1 MKHTSKIS
9 RDIFIIG
16 FALFSMFFGAGNIIF
31 PPYLGLESGPRWLL
45 GFFCYFAAD
54 IGLALLTLFALL
66 RCGGTKELTGRIGRI
81 PSVVLMSAV
90 ILCIGPMVAIPRT
103 AASTY
108 EMSLSPFFSGIS
120 PWLFSALFFAV
131 IFLLCVR
138 ESAIVDIVGKIL
150 TPVLLLGLFI
160 LIVKGVAD
168 PIGAISEEA
177 QAEHVP
183 ATGIKAGYQTMDVL
197 ATLVFGILILKSAGE
212 RGYGQRQEKWRVV
225 SGAGIVAGVSLF
237 AVYLGLTYLGA
248 TASELFDLSVNRT
261 VLVTSIVHRL
271 LGPYGGI
278 LFSVVVALACVTT
291 SLALVSSSAEYF
303 SQLSRG
309 RLSYRLLC
317 LIICAFSAV
326 VSIAGLDQI
335 VAVAAPILDVI
346 YPPALV
352 LVLLAFFSRH
362 IKRDLVF
369 RFAAL
374 GALLFS
380 LLSTLD
386 AHTGLS
392 FPFLNRLPL
401 SDLGF
406 GWILPSAV
414 AGAVGFFMPSKH
426 KAISNMDI

>member
-212 RGYGQRQEKWRVV
+212 RGYGRRQEKWRVV

-362 IKRDLVF
+362 IKSDLVF

-386 AHTGLS
+386 AHTDLS